1 MHACAALQL
10 EYRTSK
16 EEFYFKGSLNRTH
29 YKTLPTYTY
38 ISLRHK
44 AQKALTFSFRPL
56 RFTARALRVA
66 RDFHQTVRLSFSI
79 IMIILLHV
87 VSGEPG
93 LIPGRC
99 QSSKKLPP
107 FTLTSWAM
115 KDICS
120 RNCFTISHR
129 IAHDQDNFLLA
140 DLTDMQQ

>member
-1 MHACAALQL
+1 M

-16 EEFYFKGSLNRTH
+16 EKFYFKGSLNRTH

-44 AQKALTFSFRPL
+44 AQKALTFSFRPV

-66 RDFHQTVRLSFSI
+66 RDCYQTVRLSSSI

-99 QSSKKLPP
+99 QSSKNPSIEKNNCRYLL
-107 FTLTSWAM
+107 FAVSVYHNRRKTLVKRHFDYCVFLM
-115 KDICS
+115 
-120 RNCFTISHR
+120 SHGR
-129 IAHDQDNFLLA
+129 LFHNVALL
-140 DLTDMQQ
+140 